1 MKQRYRR
8 KTKRELE
15 RLALGFIQTR
25 GHFFSASKLLIEELV
40 EDLGFEIY
48 PVKGL
53 SRYAEGFLPRK
64 GKRIYVDEDQ
74 MLLFEPRYRFTL
86 SEELAHFLLIESI
99 FPKKTEEEIAREI
112 DAFSD
117 SEYQDFERNAKYLAA
132 ALLMPQTRFS
142 VRYQVLE
149 GVFSERSASK
159 AYVIRS
165 VLQALS
171 REFCVSHEAAG
182 IRAKM
187 LSLVREEDLG
197 GT

>member
-1 MKQRYRR
+1 M
-8 KTKRELE
+8 
-15 RLALGFIQTR
+15 
-25 GHFFSASKLLIEELV
+25 IEELV

-64 GKRIYVDEDQ
+64 GKRIYIDEDQ
-74 MLLFEPRYRFTL
+74 MLAFEPRYRFTL
-86 SEELAHFLLIESI
+86 SEEVAHFLLIESI
-99 FPKKTEEEIAREI
+99 FPRKTEEQIAKEI

-117 SEYQDFERNAKYLAA
+117 SEYEDFERNAKYLAA

-142 VRYQVLE
+142 ERYQVLE
-149 GVFSERSASK
+149 GVFAGRSMSK
-159 AYVIRS
+159 AYVIRA

-171 REFCVSHEAAG
+171 KEFCVSHEAAG

-187 LSLVREEDLG
+187 LTLVREEDLG